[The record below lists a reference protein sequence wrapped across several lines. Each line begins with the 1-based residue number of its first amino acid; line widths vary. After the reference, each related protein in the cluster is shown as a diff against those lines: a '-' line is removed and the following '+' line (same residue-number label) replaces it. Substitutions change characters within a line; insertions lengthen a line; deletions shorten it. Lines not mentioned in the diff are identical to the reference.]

1 MPREDTNMPNLKIVG
16 IGGSLDGSSS
26 SLAALKIAMNAA
38 SEAGAQTTVLDLRE
52 LKLPVYEPGLEATP
66 SVQTLI
72 KAVEAADGL
81 LWSSP
86 LYHGTISG
94 AFKNAMDWLEIL
106 AKRSPPYLTD
116 KVVGLIA
123 TAGGAQGL
131 QAINTMEFIV
141 RSLRGWTI
149 PLVVP
154 VASAWQAFD
163 ANGKA
168 VDPAVGSLLRAL
180 GVEVVRAAGVFAVG
194 GATTP
199 EAQAAEAALN
209 PVFDGQK

>member
-1 MPREDTNMPNLKIVG
+1 MAGQVRIVG

-26 SLAALKIAMNAA
+26 SLAALKIALNAA
-38 SEAGAQTTVLDLRE
+38 AAAGAGTTMLDLHE
-52 LKLPVYEPGLEATP
+52 LKLPVYEPGLEAAP
-66 SVQTLI
+66 SVQTLVR
-72 KAVEAADGL
+72 AVEAADGL

-94 AFKNAMDWLEIL
+94 AFKNAMDWLELL
-106 AKRSPPYLTD
+106 AKRNPPYLTD

-123 TAGGAQGL
+123 TAGGSQGL

-154 VASAWQAFD
+154 VANAWQAFD
-163 ANGKA
+163 AEGNSK
-168 VDPAVGSLLRAL
+168 DPAVEKLLRAL
-180 GVEVVRAAGVFAVG
+180 GSEVVRSAGVFAVG
-194 GATTP
+194 GVTTP